1 MQRVLAALIVI
12 YSVIDVRGHETL
24 LDFLNFQVNHPE
36 VVLNE
41 KCAGDLR
48 EIKNA
53 IENREI
59 WAMKVLDA
67 SGKPAAG
74 FTNGNNFWLGRDSE
88 CRMLNDPTAFPMT
101 FSPTR
106 RMHPD
111 FVLSK
116 SSVPV
121 EYRMLYANHSSN
133 IQFDSEMFRFFGLS
147 IGLCFAKSCRDD
159 DFRTMAEIIFQEE
172 FWRDH
177 PYLGNV
183 TFVKTKS
190 LKLRENFESDPMVV
204 ATK

>member
-1 MQRVLAALIVI
+1 MQLVLATLIVI
-12 YSVIDVRGHETL
+12 YSVIDVHSHEPL
-24 LDFLNFQVNHPE
+24 MDFLNFPDNHPE
-36 VVLNE
+36 VVLDEN
-41 KCAGDLR
+41 CAGDLR
-48 EIKNA
+48 EIKNG

-59 WAMKVLDA
+59 WAMKILDA

-74 FTNGNNFWLGRDSE
+74 FTNGNNFWLGRESQ
-88 CRMLNDPTAFPMT
+88 CKMVNGPTHIPMT

-106 RMHPD
+106 RMHSD

-133 IQFDSEMFRFFGLS
+133 IQFDTEVFRFFGL
-147 IGLCFAKSCRDD
+147 IVGLCFAKSCRDD
-159 DFRTMAEIIFQEE
+159 DFQTMAEIIFREE

-183 TFVKTKS
+183 TFVKTKI
-190 LKLRENFESDPMVV
+190 LQLRENFASDPMVV